1 MKPENGM
8 MPGNII
14 KLFERIIDKE
24 SQIPEKVEKVLKRG
38 EERKKVERSVNI
50 PKKKKLRKQQMK
62 ISQKIISKKQKM
74 TKKKKKKKNNIDEKE
89 ECLMNQ

>member
-50 PKKKKLRKQQMK
+50 P
-62 ISQKIISKKQKM
+62 
-74 TKKKKKKKNNIDEKE
+74 
-89 ECLMNQ
+89 